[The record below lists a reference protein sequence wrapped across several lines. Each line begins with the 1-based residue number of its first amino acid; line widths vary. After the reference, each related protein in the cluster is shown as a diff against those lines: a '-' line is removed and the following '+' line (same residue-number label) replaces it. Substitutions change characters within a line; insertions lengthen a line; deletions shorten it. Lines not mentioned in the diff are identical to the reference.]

1 MSHTFWAGIFVWLAC
16 LLTALAFYGR
26 ARLELPVLCE
36 ANSQA
41 KKSPREGGQTVV
53 S

>member
-26 ARLELPVLCE
+26 ARLELPVLQKHE
-36 ANSQA
+36 EPALAAQPQPVN
-41 KKSPREGGQTVV
+41 
-53 S
+53 

>member
-26 ARLELPVLCE
+26 ARLEMPVLQKHE
-36 ANSQA
+36 QLAQRAQA
-41 KKSPREGGQTVV
+41 QVAT
-53 S
+53 